1 MKEPPSVLLVGDWND
16 AENVDRFW
24 AAVPAMQLKFAEVL
38 RYVYDW
44 KTKIAA
50 SNVKSMVQ
58 ESMQWCELCQC
69 CVAVLQR
76 RGGGGQTF
84 VDLYAEFMTARGKL
98 EGELQGVGLQIALYK
113 DGKEST
119 LPSRVDVPRPV
130 PAGAKKVAGGGSEA
144 QMVHMRGLLAGM
156 GELHGLSGSNEL
168 RHLGAHHTF
177 GFHAMWG
184 YKFSIPME
192 VRESETSIGWT
203 KTVRWKEGNHLIDAI
218 AEFRPWH
225 DWAELRDD
233 TGAVYWRTAADSKQG
248 NEALTGLQREIEQ
261 NAGSKRRLILVCNK
275 VCCR

>member
-1 MKEPPSVLLVGDWND
+1 
-16 AENVDRFW
+16 
-24 AAVPAMQLKFAEVL
+24 
-38 RYVYDW
+38 
-44 KTKIAA
+44 
-50 SNVKSMVQ
+50 
-58 ESMQWCELCQC
+58 
-69 CVAVLQR
+69 
-76 RGGGGQTF
+76 
-84 VDLYAEFMTARGKL
+84 
-98 EGELQGVGLQIALYK
+98 
-113 DGKEST
+113 
-119 LPSRVDVPRPV
+119 
-130 PAGAKKVAGGGSEA
+130 
-144 QMVHMRGLLAGM
+144 
-156 GELHGLSGSNEL
+156 
-168 RHLGAHHTF
+168 
-177 GFHAMWG
+177 MWG